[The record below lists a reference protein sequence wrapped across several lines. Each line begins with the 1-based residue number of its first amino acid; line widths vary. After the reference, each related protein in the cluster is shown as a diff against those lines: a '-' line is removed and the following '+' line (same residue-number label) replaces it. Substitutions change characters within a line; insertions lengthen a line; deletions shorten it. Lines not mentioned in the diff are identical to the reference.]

1 MSLLVASATESKVTI
16 EGEEVVGLQ
25 SLDFKIIRQ
34 QIDVTGIG
42 QGTLIGVAEAGM
54 FKVNGTL
61 RIRSLNKKLDE
72 LLYMAVPTPFSLVA
86 TLMKGGQQIKKIAFA
101 ECYLDDKSY
110 EMETGGVGLTVYNFT
125 AKAVREE

>member
-16 EGEEVVGLQ
+16 EGEEIVGLQ
-25 SLDFKIIRQ
+25 SLDFKVVRQ

-42 QGTLIGVAEAGM
+42 QGNLLGVAEAGM

-61 RIRSLNKKLDE
+61 RVRSLNKKLDG
-72 LLYMAVPTPFSLVA
+72 LLYMPIPTPFSLVA
-86 TLMKGGQQIKKIAFA
+86 TLMRGGQQIKKIAFE
-101 ECYLDDKSY
+101 ECYLGDKSY

>member
-1 MSLLVASATESKVTI
+1 MSLLLVSATESKVTI

-25 SLDFKIIRQ
+25 SLDFKVVRQ

-42 QGTLIGVAEAGM
+42 QGLLLGVAEAGM

-61 RIRSLNKKLDE
+61 RMRSLSKKLDD
-72 LLYMAVPTPFSLVA
+72 LLYMPVPTPFSLVA
-86 TLMKGGQQIKKIAFA
+86 TLMKGGQQVKKIAFE
-101 ECYLDDKSY
+101 ECFLDDKSF